1 MDKILFA
8 YKFCLPL
15 VAWLLGK
22 QVAIYIMVALFF
34 IICFCLDR
42 ISDYISNFE

>member
-1 MDKILFA
+1 MDKYIFA

-15 VAWLLGK
+15 IACLLGK
-22 QVAIYIMVALFF
+22 QVAIYIIIALYLIF
-34 IICFCLDR
+34 CFCLDR